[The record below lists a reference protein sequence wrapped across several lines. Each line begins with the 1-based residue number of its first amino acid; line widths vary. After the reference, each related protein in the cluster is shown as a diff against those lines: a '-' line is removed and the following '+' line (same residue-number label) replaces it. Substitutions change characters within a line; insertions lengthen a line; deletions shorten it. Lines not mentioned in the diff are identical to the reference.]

1 MRINRRLWKLNQ
13 DMIHCVPALSYFNYV
28 SFTKWNV
35 LYQVH
40 LECDPLIKCHVE
52 NVSKLYQ
59 LRQINFD

>member
-1 MRINRRLWKLNQ
+1 
-13 DMIHCVPALSYFNYV
+13 MIHCVPALSYFNYI